1 MFVRL
6 LLFLFAIGTPAFLL
20 ADDSIRD
27 AVVKIHVTQRP
38 PDFIRPWTKSRPS
51 ESSGSG
57 VVISGNRILTNAHVV
72 LYASRVHVQANQSSK
87 RELAEVIA
95 VAPEMDLAVITVK
108 NESFFE
114 DRTALEISPEI
125 PKLKETINVYGY
137 PIGGEQMSIT
147 EGIIS
152 RIECSSLAFSGVGV
166 RLQIDAALNP
176 GNSGGPALINDKVVG
191 LAFSGVRQADNIGY
205 VIGAEEIER
214 FLANIPDGEYS
225 GKPALYEKVQTVEN
239 ESLRSWLKLDDEQG
253 GLFVAEPYSDDETYP
268 IKKFD
273 VITKL
278 GDYAL
283 DRQGNVQ
290 VSNDLKLSYQ
300 YLVPRLAQNEML
312 PATVV
317 RDGEIHEVK
326 IPLKRKRD
334 LLIKSLKGEYP
345 SFFIYGPMIFTHP
358 SQELLGVIQRALV
371 GLSAL
376 GSPLANRRMDKPAFD
391 GEQLVILGARLFP
404 HSTSEG
410 YKSTGFA
417 VVTHIND
424 TAVKNLAH
432 AAKLLNSADGEY
444 IELKLLGSGT
454 KFLTFKREEIEE
466 ATELILE
473 DEGIRTQYSKDIRAV
488 WGDEG

>member
-1 MFVRL
+1 MFVRSL
-6 LLFLFAIGTPAFLL
+6 VFVFAFSISVLSL

-27 AVVKIHVTQRP
+27 AVVKVHVTQRP

-72 LYASRVHVQANQSSK
+72 LYSSRVHVQAHQSSK
-87 RELAEVIA
+87 RELAEVLAI
-95 VAPEMDLAVITVK
+95 APELDLAVITVK
-108 NESFFE
+108 DATFFE
-114 DRTALEISPEI
+114 NRPALEIEPTI

-152 RIECSSLAFSGVGV
+152 RIECASLSSAVGV

-176 GNSGGPALINDKVVG
+176 GNSGGPAIINNKIVG

-214 FLANIPDGEYS
+214 FLANIPDGKYN

-239 ESLRSWLKLDDEQG
+239 ESLRSWLKLTDGQG
-253 GLFVAEPYSDDETYP
+253 GLMVVEPYSDEESYP
-268 IKKFD
+268 IKKYD

-278 GDYAL
+278 GDYSL

-290 VSNDLKLSYQ
+290 VTEDLKLSYQ
-300 YLVPRLAQNEML
+300 YLVPRLADGETL
-312 PATVV
+312 SATVV
-317 RDGEIHEVK
+317 RGGEIHEVK
-326 IPLKRKRD
+326 IPLVRKRQ
-334 LLIKSLKGEYP
+334 LLIKSLKGDYP

-358 SQELLGVIQRALV
+358 SQELLGLIQRALI

-376 GSPLANRRMDKPAFD
+376 GSPLANRRTDKPAFE
-391 GEQLVILGARLFP
+391 GEELVILGARLFP

-417 VVTHIND
+417 VVTHID
-424 TAVKNLAH
+424 DKKVKNLAH
-432 AAKLLNSADGEY
+432 AAELMKAADGEF
-444 IELKLLGSGT
+444 IELKLQGSGT
-454 KFLTFKREEIEE
+454 KLLAFKRQEIED

-473 DEGIRTQYSKDIRAV
+473 DEGIRSQFSRDMREV
-488 WGDEG
+488 WEGE